1 MKKTIISLLYIL
13 AHTLTTSAQYYIECE
28 DTCRHMHG
36 IDISHHQKEIFWEAI
51 GENSKM
57 AFVYMKATEGGDF
70 IDPAFERNIRLAKR
84 YGLKVGVYHFFRAQT
99 NLETQARNFRA
110 QCRPE
115 DQDLLP
121 MIDIETKPS
130 GMSTTAFVDSVQKF
144 LEIVTRIYKQKPL
157 VYTYTNFYNNY
168 LLGKVND
175 YKLWIAQYSTNEPRL
190 RDERDYIMWQYTAK
204 GRINGVQG
212 YVDKNRFMGRHSM
225 REIRF
230 RKDATPH
237 GHSRV
242 EVYPVEK

>member
-1 MKKTIISLLYIL
+1 MKKFAIILLNIL
-13 AHTLTTSAQYYIECE
+13 AATLTASAQYYIECE

-84 YGLKVGVYHFFRAQT
+84 YGLKVGVYHYFRART
-99 NLETQARNFRA
+99 PLEKQARNFRA

-121 MIDIETKPS
+121 MIDIEDKPS
-130 GMSTTAFVDSVQKF
+130 GMTNAQFVDSVQKF
-144 LEIVTRIYKQKPL
+144 LEIVTRIYNQKPL

-175 YKLWIAQYSTNEPRL
+175 YKLWIAQYSANEPRL

-230 RKDATPH
+230 RYTSGSNRRSH
-237 GHSRV
+237 V
-242 EVYPVEK
+242 EVYPVER